1 VNFCQALPAV
11 MHVFAEP
18 ATAFADD
25 HSRIQRQT
33 LAPGRSL
40 RTQPVPLYAVP
51 AVVDV
56 TGRGQRTIE

>member
-1 VNFCQALPAV
+1 MQ
-11 MHVFAEP
+11 VFAELT
-18 ATAFADD
+18 TAFADD

-40 RTQPVPLYAVP
+40 RTQPPPVYAVP
-51 AVVDV
+51 AVVEV